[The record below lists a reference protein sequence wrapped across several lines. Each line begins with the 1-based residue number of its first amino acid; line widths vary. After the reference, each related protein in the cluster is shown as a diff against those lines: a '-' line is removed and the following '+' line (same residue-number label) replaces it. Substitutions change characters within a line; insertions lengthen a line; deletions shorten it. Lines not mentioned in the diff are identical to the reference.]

1 MADMLV
7 RLYDLPALAPAIDRA
22 ARHGVSL
29 RRPQVWE
36 KALLIAWVR
45 DTFSPGWALE
55 CEAAFT
61 RQPAACFIAIAAAA
75 VVGFACHDCTR
86 ANFFGPTGVA
96 PSERGQGVGS
106 ALVLACL
113 HAMRDAGYAYAI
125 IGGVGPAEFY
135 AKTVDAQPIAGSTP
149 GIYDLSLVTR
159 TSRTVPAK

>member
-7 RLYDLPALAPAIDRA
+7 RLYDLPSLAPAIDRA
-22 ARHGVSL
+22 APHGVSL
-29 RRPQVWE
+29 RRPQAWE

-61 RQPAACFIAIAAAA
+61 RQPAACFIAVADAA

-96 PSERGQGVGS
+96 PAARGQGVGS
-106 ALVLACL
+106 ALLLACL

-135 AKTVDAQPIAGSTP
+135 AKAVDAQPIAGSTP

-159 TSRTVPAK
+159 TSRTAPAG